1 MVTLDCRFF
10 PHLWD
15 EIIAQLS
22 WFDRLELRDIS
33 HAMKD
38 LVDRSLC
45 AEDLYFRLDRK
56 FCTVHKKHSKFGDF
70 QDRPMPFFSPWSDD
84 GTSIQAFAI
93 RRATTI
99 LLSVPN
105 VPRIIP
111 LLEAEL
117 RPETDVVV
125 EHGDIDP
132 PVDNGGDY
140 DTVLELPRCRSLFL
154 IITIPC
160 GCELQTPAGKWDH
173 SSSSVRVWFSPTY
186 ADSLGLPINC
196 CVVRRIL
203 TPTVRT
209 LFVEVDGS
217 GEQVKGVIGRWLTD
231 PEVVNMDL
239 SGINVEVWVRTNDYD
254 KDHLR
259 QFIARVFLNCGFSK
273 GRLSISISH
282 GY

>member
-1 MVTLDCRFF
+1 
-10 PHLWD
+10 
-15 EIIAQLS
+15 
-22 WFDRLELRDIS
+22 
-33 HAMKD
+33 MKD

-45 AEDLYFRLDRK
+45 AEELYFRLDSK
-56 FCTVHKKHSKFGDF
+56 FCGVHNRHGYP
-70 QDRPMPFFSPWSDD
+70 RIIEEGPMPFFSPWSDD

-93 RRATTI
+93 RRATSI
-99 LLSVPN
+99 RLSVPN

-140 DTVLELPRCRSLFL
+140 DTVLELPRCHSLFL
-154 IITIPC
+154 IILIPC
-160 GCELQTPAGKWDH
+160 GCELQTPAGKWNH
-173 SSSSVRVWFSPTY
+173 SSSSVRVSFSFTY

-203 TPTVRT
+203 TPTVKT

-217 GEQVKGVIGRWLTD
+217 GEQVKRVIGRWLTD

-273 GRLSISISH
+273 DRLIISISH